1 MLQSVSSLLYISD
14 TIPGANPIP
23 ASPALLIRE
32 LRIRAKYK
40 ALFLL
45 SKIPIL
51 G

>member
-1 MLQSVSSLLYISD
+1 MSD

-23 ASPALLIRE
+23 ASFALLIRG

-40 ALFLL
+40 ALLLL
-45 SKIPIL
+45 SKMPVL

>member
-1 MLQSVSSLLYISD
+1 MPESK
-14 TIPGANPIP
+14 PIP
-23 ASPALLIRE
+23 ASPTLLIRG

-40 ALFLL
+40 ALLLL